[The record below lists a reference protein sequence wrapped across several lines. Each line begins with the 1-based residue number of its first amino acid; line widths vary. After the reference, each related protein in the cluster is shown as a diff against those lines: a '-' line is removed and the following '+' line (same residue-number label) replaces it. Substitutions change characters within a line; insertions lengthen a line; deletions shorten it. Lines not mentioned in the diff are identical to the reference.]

1 MRAVNS
7 KGDTSERLTDA
18 IAAALADLERLL
30 GAEERYQA
38 TTWLVDQLA
47 DAMAAASKLRAQAL
61 IELRYEE
68 NLSLAQLGKR
78 LGLSK
83 ARAADIVRDVSRK
96 ASR

>member
-1 MRAVNS
+1 MGAVNRE
-7 KGDTSERLTDA
+7 GDTSERLTDA
-18 IAAALADLERLL
+18 IAAVLADLERLL

-47 DAMAAASKLRAQAL
+47 DAMAAAGKLRAQAV
-61 IELRYEE
+61 IELRDEE

>member
-1 MRAVNS
+1 MGAVNR

-47 DAMAAASKLRAQAL
+47 DAMAAAGKLRAQAL
-61 IELRYEE
+61 IELRDEE

>member
-61 IELRYEE
+61 IELRDEE